1 MAPTSSIALLATL
14 VVLATSTHAV
24 PTAST
29 LLPRQDAI
37 TPVPAGEIAAFKPY
51 SWFAAAANCNAS
63 MTIDW
68 SCGEKCDA
76 NPGFKP
82 VASGGDG
89 VVTQFWYVGYDP
101 TLDEIIV
108 GHQGTDFS
116 KILPIITDLLIKQV
130 PLDSTLFPG
139 IQQSVKVHQGFAG
152 TQGRSAPGV
161 VAAVEEALSAY
172 PTRNVTV
179 VGHSLGAAI
188 ALLDAVYLPLH
199 LPSNV
204 TVRYVGYASPR
215 VGNQAFADYV
225 DAQPMSFTRV
235 NNKEVPVP
243 VLPPI
248 DLFGYH
254 HPSGE
259 IHIRD
264 DDVWVSCPG
273 QDNPSVQCSAGAVNL
288 LNWNASQHLGPYDG
302 VMIGGC

>member
-1 MAPTSSIALLATL
+1 MAPTSFFALLATL
-14 VVLATSTHAV
+14 IALSTSTRAV
-24 PTAST
+24 PTVST
-29 LLPRQDAI
+29 HLPRQDAI
-37 TPVPAGEIAAFKPY
+37 TPVDRAQIAAFKPY
-51 SWFAAAANCNAS
+51 TWFAAAANCNAS
-63 MTIDW
+63 TTVDW

-89 VVTQFWYVGYDP
+89 IVTQFWYVGYDP
-101 TLDEIIV
+101 ALDEIIV

-116 KILPIITDLLIKQV
+116 KIIPLITDLLIKQV
-130 PLDSTLFPG
+130 PLDSDLFPG
-139 IQQSVKVHQGFAG
+139 IEQSVKVHQGFAG
-152 TQGRSAPGV
+152 TQSRSAPGI
-161 VAAVEEALSAY
+161 VAAVNEALSAY

-199 LPSNV
+199 LPSDV

-225 DAQPMSFTRV
+225 DAQAMSVTRV
-235 NNKEVPVP
+235 NNKKDPVP
-243 VLPPI
+243 VLPTI
-248 DLFGYH
+248 ELFNYH
-254 HPSGE
+254 HASGE

-273 QDNPSVQCSAGAVNL
+273 QDNPSAQCSTGAVNL